1 MQSVLDDDATN
12 ETGSLM
18 PHAKS
23 LRAIGLSL
31 ESLGVSVFEIEKD
44 GRDYL
49 VRSEQFP
56 NAEQITRRKSLSE
69 KIWESPSSVRKGA
82 GLAQPDGSFR
92 YVPSYLSWLD
102 SQGRRKRRK
111 RLTAQTTATHRLPQL
126 LRTLGKH
133 IDRME
138 PHALKISWTENE
150 VTVRYEPG
158 TRELIT
164 EKLSIEK
171 LRELTLRMRFR
182 RSRRNG

>member
-1 MQSVLDDDATN
+1 V
-12 ETGSLM
+12 
-18 PHAKS
+18 
-23 LRAIGLSL
+23 
-31 ESLGVSVFEIEKD
+31 
-44 GRDYL
+44 

-56 NAEQITRRKSLSE
+56 NAEQVTLRKSLSE

-111 RLTAQTTATHRLPQL
+111 RLTAQASSTHRLSQL
-126 LRTLGKH
+126 LRTLGRH
-133 IDRME
+133 VDRVD
-138 PHALKISWTENE
+138 PHSLQISWTENE
-150 VTVRYEPG
+150 VTESYEPG
-158 TRELIT
+158 TKEIIT
-164 EKLSIEK
+164 ENLTIEK